1 MLKKENGVTLV
12 ALVITII
19 VLLILATVT
28 LAMVMGPSGI
38 FQKANDASDQT
49 AIANMSEAV
58 NRACMEQQV
67 SLYTEENNYNGKA
80 TLADLDTPPEGESKT
95 IFEQIMETYGYG
107 KATTLSA
114 KHYIITIDTD
124 TSKATVEV
132 QQDKDNKA
140 KFEITVQNDSFAV
153 TQVTE

>member
-80 TLADLDTPPEGESKT
+80 TLADLETPPAGESKT
-95 IFEQIMETYGYG
+95 IFEQIMETYGYE

-114 KHYIITIDTD
+114 KHYTITID

>member
-19 VLLILATVT
+19 VLLILAGVT

-67 SLYTEENNYNGKA
+67 SLYTEANNYNGKA
-80 TLADLDTPPEGESKT
+80 TLPDLDTPQTGETKT
-95 IFEQIMETYGYG
+95 IFEQIMKTYGYE

-114 KHYIITIDTD
+114 KHYTINVETD
-124 TSKATVEV
+124 KATVEV

-140 KFEITVQNDSFAV
+140 KFEITVPNDSFAV